1 MKFRKS
7 VALWLCVIGL
17 LFSATVC
24 QAKEVPYTV
33 DGTVITIKMEEGDR
47 FVSVVKDAIEYANT
61 VSTASQIYTVKIPAG
76 TYDLDGTIHVYGNIK
91 LDLTGVTI
99 NYTITEGNML
109 MLGDVTVNTDKKIMG
124 GYGTYANITVIGG
137 LWKGNKDNTSSL
149 VRMAHGKNITFDGC
163 VFDGG
168 GCAHQMEIASIN
180 GFYVKNCTFKNMP
193 GNGTD
198 EKQEA
203 LQLDVPCSEYVF
215 GGTVLDGTPMKNVEV
230 TGCTFSNVPRG
241 VGTHSMLVG
250 YYHDNVKITD
260 NIFENVAG
268 ECVIALNF
276 INCTISGNKIN
287 NCGAGILFQT
297 FKKDVKAVYN
307 TIYNGDKKVS
317 KELVRDTN
325 SVITDNIITIVES
338 DGDDEA
344 VGIKVYGFDLKKNTA
359 ATGKGSTDVIEK
371 NNYYAQNVTV
381 TNNTITTCGHG
392 IHLLDTYDS
401 LVSGNTV
408 TCTGPEHKDG
418 IFVEFASKRITIT
431 NNVVSALRY
440 GIFLQNKST
449 AKKIENNNVI
459 AAGDYAIGLYDG
471 SKVTGAIN
479 KNTVSNCNTNAI
491 FINRNSSAKNIT
503 NNVITNP
510 GNRGIFVYSN
520 STITGKISG
529 NTVTGAKTEGINI
542 NSTKNSFTI
551 ADNTVSKC
559 GSWPLLIKTPTTKTI
574 TVENNTLTS
583 KKSKTVIQVS
593 GGNVVIKNNTLK
605 NGKWAVCMN
614 NGTKGTIGY
623 NNMSKNAKNV
633 YMILGNK
640 KVGKSTVN
648 AKALNISSIKG
659 GKKSFTVNCKKA
671 KKGFV
676 IEYATKED
684 FSDAKTVVLKS
695 GKKATVSKL
704 KSKRTYYVRVA
715 SSTNVNGITVYSKYG
730 KVKQV
735 TTK

>member
-230 TGCTFSNVPRG
+230 SGCTFSNVPRG

-260 NIFENVAG
+260 NTFENVAG

-344 VGIKVYGFDLKKNTA
+344 VGIKVYGFDLKKDTA

-408 TCTGPEHKDG
+408 TCTGPEWKDG
-418 IFVEFASKRITIT
+418 IFVEFASKRVTIT

-440 GIFLQNKST
+440 GIYLQNKST

-559 GSWPLLIKTPTTKTI
+559 GSWPLLIKTPTTKII

-704 KSKRTYYVRVA
+704 KSKKTYYVRVA
-715 SSTNVNGITVYSKYG
+715 SSTKVNGITVYSKYG

>member
-230 TGCTFSNVPRG
+230 SGCTFSNVPRG

-260 NIFENVAG
+260 NTFENVAG

-344 VGIKVYGFDLKKNTA
+344 VGIKVYGFDLKKDTA

-408 TCTGPEHKDG
+408 TCTGPEWKDG
-418 IFVEFASKRITIT
+418 IFVEFASKRVTIT

-440 GIFLQNKST
+440 GIYLQNKST

-471 SKVTGAIN
+471 SKVTGAIDS
-479 KNTVSNCNTNAI
+479 NTVSDCKTNAI
-491 FINRNSSAKNIT
+491 FLNKNSSVKNIT

-559 GSWPLLIKTPTTKTI
+559 GSWPLLIKTPTTKII
-574 TVENNTLTS
+574 TVENNNLTS

-704 KSKRTYYVRVA
+704 KSKKTYYVRVA
-715 SSTNVNGITVYSKYG
+715 SSTKVNGITVYSKYG